1 MFHTT
6 SLKFSYT
13 GQRQFSYPA
22 IVLQQPGEPLLITGP
37 SGSGKTTLLHL
48 LAGLLRPTEGS
59 VFVQQTDIT
68 RLSDRQLDRFR
79 GRHIGLVFQRPHFV
93 ASISVGRNILLP
105 TLWSRPDA
113 DAALRLQ
120 QLADRL
126 SIGHLLAARPSRLS
140 QGELQRA
147 AIARALINQPDLVL
161 ADEPTSALDDAN
173 CQAAIGL
180 LQQQCQLAGAQL
192 VVVTHDSRLTQAF
205 TQRIHLA

>member
-6 SLKFSYT
+6 SLQFSYS

-22 IVLQQPGEPLLITGP
+22 IALQQRGEPLLITGP

-68 RLSDRQLDRFR
+68 RLPDRQLDRFR

-93 ASISVGRNILLP
+93 ESISVGRNILLP
-105 TLWSRPDA
+105 TLWSRPDT

-126 SIGHLLAARPSRLS
+126 AIGHLLAARPTRLS

-147 AIARALINQPDLVL
+147 AIARALINQPGLVL

-192 VVVTHDSRLTQAF
+192 LVVTHDSRLTQAF

>member
-6 SLKFSYT
+6 SLQFSYS

-22 IVLQQPGEPLLITGP
+22 IALQQPGEPLLITGP

-48 LAGLLRPTEGS
+48 LAGLLRPTQGS

-68 RLSDRQLDRFR
+68 RLPARQLDRFR

-93 ASISVGRNILLP
+93 ESISVGRNILLP
-105 TLWSRPDA
+105 TLWSRPDT

-126 SIGHLLAARPSRLS
+126 AIGHLLAARPTRLS

-147 AIARALINQPDLVL
+147 AIARALINQPGLVL

-192 VVVTHDSRLTQAF
+192 LVVTHDSRLTKAF

>member
-1 MFHTT
+1 MFYTT
-6 SLKFSYT
+6 SLQFSYS

-22 IVLQQPGEPLLITGP
+22 IGLQQPGEPLLITGP

-48 LAGLLRPTEGS
+48 LAGLLRPTQGS

-68 RLSDRQLDRFR
+68 RLPARQLDRFR

-93 ASISVGRNILLP
+93 ESISVGRNILLP
-105 TLWSRPDA
+105 TLWSRPDT
-113 DAALRLQ
+113 DAAQRLQ

-126 SIGHLLAARPSRLS
+126 AIGHLLAARPTRLS

-147 AIARALINQPDLVL
+147 AIARALINQPGLVL

-192 VVVTHDSRLTQAF
+192 LVVTHDSRLTQAF

>member
-1 MFHTT
+1 
-6 SLKFSYT
+6 
-13 GQRQFSYPA
+13 
-22 IVLQQPGEPLLITGP
+22 
-37 SGSGKTTLLHL
+37 
-48 LAGLLRPTEGS
+48 
-59 VFVQQTDIT
+59 
-68 RLSDRQLDRFR
+68 
-79 GRHIGLVFQRPHFV
+79 
-93 ASISVGRNILLP
+93 
-105 TLWSRPDA
+105 
-113 DAALRLQ
+113 
-120 QLADRL
+120 
-126 SIGHLLAARPSRLS
+126 LLAARPSRLS

>member
-1 MFHTT
+1 MLHTT

-140 QGELQRA
+140 PTWCWPMSLPVRWTMPT
-147 AIARALINQPDLVL
+147 ARQPL
-161 ADEPTSALDDAN
+161 ACCSSSASWPAP
-173 CQAAIGL
+173 
-180 LQQQCQLAGAQL
+180 
-192 VVVTHDSRLTQAF
+192 SWW
-205 TQRIHLA
+205 